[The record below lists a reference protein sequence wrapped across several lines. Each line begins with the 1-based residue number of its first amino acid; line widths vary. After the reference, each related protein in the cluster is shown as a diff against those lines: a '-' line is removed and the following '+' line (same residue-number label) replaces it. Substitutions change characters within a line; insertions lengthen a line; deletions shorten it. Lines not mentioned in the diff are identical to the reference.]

1 MFGTVRAYRS
11 LIRSKKSFL
20 IFVILFGLI
29 NLITSVFVYAINEEI
44 QNALL
49 SIVSIIFPLIAGF
62 MTFGRDT
69 LKTIRDDIKKIKL
82 DELNDEGN
90 PVTDIDKHKLRLLK
104 DLSSNFIKVVISTFV
119 VSFILIVVLL
129 VTKFNNFEF
138 VTEKKINC
146 WTVDLR
152 ANLIILLLKI
162 IFFLLVFTMFLNLLY
177 STYFIIQV
185 TKNDDAIN

>member
-1 MFGTVRAYRS
+1 MFGTITAYRS
-11 LIRSKKSFL
+11 LIRSKKIFL
-20 IFVILFGLI
+20 ILVVLSVLI
-29 NLITSVFVYAINEEI
+29 NILTSVFVYAINEKI
-44 QNALL
+44 QDALL
-49 SIVSIIFPLIAGF
+49 SILSIIFPLIAGF

-69 LKTIRDDIKKIKL
+69 LKNIREDIKKIKL

-90 PVTDIDKHKLRLLK
+90 PVTDIDKHKLRILK

-138 VTEKKINC
+138 VTEKSFNH
-146 WTVDLR
+146 WTIDLQ
-152 ANLIILLLKI
+152 ANLIILSLKI
-162 IFFLLVFTMFLNLLY
+162 IFFSFIFIMFLNLLY

-185 TKNDDAIN
+185 TKHDDVIN